1 MNSITSIVEEILI
14 RKPKASPDETRP
26 FKDGKGK
33 LDVFLLGDSTV
44 GRGEFEPG
52 WRWSQH
58 VRPIAGTPSC
68 QAAHTGYVLEG
79 RMVIKMD
86 DGGQTEYGPGDFFFM
101 PPGHDAWVVGD
112 KRCVLLDFTGVA
124 KYAKK
129 T

>member
-1 MNSITSIVEEILI
+1 MGHNLV
-14 RKPKASPDETRP
+14 RKVKESPDETRP
-26 FKDGKGK
+26 FNDGKGK
-33 LDVFLLGDSTV
+33 MDVFHLGDSTV

-58 VRPIAGTPSC
+58 VKPIAGTPSC
-68 QAAHTGYVLEG
+68 QATHTGYVLEG
-79 RMVIKMD
+79 RMAVKME
-86 DGGQTEYGPGDFFFM
+86 DGTETEYGPGDFFCM
-101 PPGHDAWVVGD
+101 PAGHDAWIVGD